1 MLYISDLDG
10 TLLNEKAEVSEKSV
24 AILND
29 LLEQGLAFTVATAR
43 THLSALPI
51 LSGLN
56 LTLPLVLLNGCMLL
70 DPKDGRLIEYTAFSD
85 SAVRALQKAE
95 ALSELEGLLL
105 TVQDGELALH
115 ISNTQEEAF
124 RKFQNGSCTVT
135 PKAARDIF
143 QEEIVFAMYTAREP
157 SRLQLIHDHLTANG
171 GLTVDFYADR
181 YEENRWYVEL
191 FSTSASKKD
200 GVLRLKELCGAE
212 ELVCFGD
219 APNDLPMFEVCTES
233 YAVENAHADVKRAAL
248 ASIGRNTESGVA
260 RFIREHFRERN
271 TNKKT

>member
-1 MLYISDLDG
+1 
-10 TLLNEKAEVSEKSV
+10 
-24 AILND
+24 
-29 LLEQGLAFTVATAR
+29 
-43 THLSALPI
+43 
-51 LSGLN
+51 
-56 LTLPLVLLNGCMLL
+56 MLL